1 MQHGLGYDVVTQLTN
16 NLHNTYRKIFFDNF
30 FTSIPLL
37 EDLYIQ
43 GLYGC
48 GTVRN
53 NRKGF
58 PADLKKPRDVKNRGD
73 LQVLQKGNSN
83 LTASV
88 WKDKKLGHHLSTMSQ
103 PGDIQHLSWHEVS
116 CLKGKMS
123 RVKGKVHCHHRKY

>member
-58 PADLKKPRDVKNRGD
+58 PADLKKPRDVKKQRR
-73 LQVLQKGNSN
+73 L
-83 LTASV
+83 ASSSERELKFDSISMEGQEV
-88 WKDKKLGHHLSTMSQ
+88 RPSPVHNEPAGRHSTLIMA
-103 PGDIQHLSWHEVS
+103 
-116 CLKGKMS
+116 
-123 RVKGKVHCHHRKY
+123 